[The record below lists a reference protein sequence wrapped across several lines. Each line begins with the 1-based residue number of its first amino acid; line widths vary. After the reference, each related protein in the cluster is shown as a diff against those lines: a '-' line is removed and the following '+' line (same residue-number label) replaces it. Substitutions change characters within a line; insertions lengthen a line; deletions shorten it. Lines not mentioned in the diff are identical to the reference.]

1 MRPCAGARG
10 HDFLKLRLPAHDRA
24 LFHDRLAVLVRAHP
38 HMFRAVLHIH
48 KQRFAVFVRL
58 PFHRHGP
65 VTYDEPVRDGAQG
78 IDEVEAER
86 RIFNVGFQAAVGAYC
101 NGVRGVDV
109 ADLLPCFAD
118 VIAVAR
124 VRQDRAVAIN
134 NITID
139 GIGVGSV
146 LCCKAHL

>member
-1 MRPCAGARG
+1 MRPRTGARCHG
-10 HDFLKLRLPAHDRA
+10 FPELRLPAYDRA
-24 LFHDRLAVLVRAHP
+24 LFKNRLTVFIHAHP
-38 HMFRAVLHIH
+38 HLFRAVLHVH
-48 KQRFAVFVRL
+48 KQRFAVFIRL
-58 PFHRHGP
+58 LFHRHGP